1 MDKPQTVGPYW
12 EEMIAIDIKHM
23 GFSLSRYKFASK
35 LLMYREK
42 IDLLELGCQE
52 ALGAIM
58 FKQNIKLSRYVG
70 VDFDQQA
77 IKWNMESLPHEFEF
91 ICSNF
96 F

>member
-1 MDKPQTVGPYW
+1 MAKRYTRGGVDKPQTVGPYW

-23 GFSLSRYKFASK
+23 DFSLSRYKFASK

-58 FKQNIKLSRYVG
+58 FK
-70 VDFDQQA
+70 
-77 IKWNMESLPHEFEF
+77 
-91 ICSNF
+91 
-96 F
+96 